1 MRLSVWQKVGWGIA
15 DMGVVVFIVV
25 KQLLILNYL
34 TSFLGV
40 PVDIAGMVTTGV
52 LVFDII
58 TDPLIGA
65 LSDKTNSRFGRR
77 APWMFV
83 GAVVMAGG
91 IVGLFA
97 VPGGLEMAGKL
108 TWVIAFF
115 ALATIGFTMV
125 AIPYGAQSGEM
136 TTDPLER
143 STMTG
148 WRMVFASIGILIG
161 GALIPGL
168 AASMGYA
175 KAALAVAPIVIGA
188 VWMSLWAT
196 RHAPRVADPAPMNL
210 SVMVRLVFSNRPFVM
225 KAALYGVMTLAVAI
239 FSAGLP
245 FVATYLV
252 LDVGNNNAL
261 SEAAQSITV
270 LPLLFL
276 ASVFGAIL
284 SQGFWVFM
292 SRRIGK
298 LNALVAG
305 LALYIV
311 ALLLLAANLP
321 SVNVTAIMGLFFLQG
336 IANGAWMQIPW
347 ALYPDLMDLTRVKS
361 GATIEGAFGAL
372 WIFGQKIAN
381 AVAPALLGLILARQ
395 GWKEATGEIVL
406 QPDAALIALTWSV
419 TYLPALILL
428 ASIFGLLFIFRPAL
442 QRE

>member
-305 LALYIV
+305 LAVYIV

>member
-161 GALIPGL
+161 GALLPGL

-292 SRRIGK
+292 SHRIGK

-381 AVAPALLGLILARQ
+381 AVAPGLLGLILARQ

>member
-1 MRLSVWQKVGWGIA
+1 
-15 DMGVVVFIVV
+15 
-25 KQLLILNYL
+25 
-34 TSFLGV
+34 
-40 PVDIAGMVTTGV
+40 
-52 LVFDII
+52 
-58 TDPLIGA
+58 
-65 LSDKTNSRFGRR
+65 
-77 APWMFV
+77 
-83 GAVVMAGG
+83 
-91 IVGLFA
+91 
-97 VPGGLEMAGKL
+97 
-108 TWVIAFF
+108 
-115 ALATIGFTMV
+115 
-125 AIPYGAQSGEM
+125 
-136 TTDPLER
+136 
-143 STMTG
+143 
-148 WRMVFASIGILIG
+148 
-161 GALIPGL
+161 
-168 AASMGYA
+168 MGYA

-381 AVAPALLGLILARQ
+381 AVAPGLLGLILARQ

>member
-161 GALIPGL
+161 GALLPGL

-381 AVAPALLGLILARQ
+381 AVAPGLLGLILARQ

>member
-1 MRLSVWQKVGWGIA
+1 
-15 DMGVVVFIVV
+15 
-25 KQLLILNYL
+25 
-34 TSFLGV
+34 
-40 PVDIAGMVTTGV
+40 
-52 LVFDII
+52 
-58 TDPLIGA
+58 
-65 LSDKTNSRFGRR
+65 
-77 APWMFV
+77 
-83 GAVVMAGG
+83 
-91 IVGLFA
+91 
-97 VPGGLEMAGKL
+97 
-108 TWVIAFF
+108 
-115 ALATIGFTMV
+115 
-125 AIPYGAQSGEM
+125 
-136 TTDPLER
+136 
-143 STMTG
+143 
-148 WRMVFASIGILIG
+148 MVFASIGILIG
-161 GALIPGL
+161 GALLPGL

-311 ALLLLAANLP
+311 ALLLLAP
-321 SVNVTAIMGLFFLQG
+321 G
-336 IANGAWMQIPW
+336 
-347 ALYPDLMDLTRVKS
+347 
-361 GATIEGAFGAL
+361 
-372 WIFGQKIAN
+372 
-381 AVAPALLGLILARQ
+381 LLGLILARQ

>member
-161 GALIPGL
+161 GALLPGL

-292 SRRIGK
+292 SHRFGK

-381 AVAPALLGLILARQ
+381 AVAPGLLGLILARQ

>member
-1 MRLSVWQKVGWGIA
+1 
-15 DMGVVVFIVV
+15 MGVVVFIVV

-161 GALIPGL
+161 GALLPGL

-381 AVAPALLGLILARQ
+381 AVAPGLLGLILARQ

>member
-381 AVAPALLGLILARQ
+381 AVAPGLLGLILARQ

>member
-210 SVMVRLVFSNRPFVM
+210 SVMVRLVFSNRPFVI

-381 AVAPALLGLILARQ
+381 AVAPGLLGLILARQ

>member
-252 LDVGNNNAL
+252 LDAGNNAL

-381 AVAPALLGLILARQ
+381 AVAPGLLGLILARQ

>member
-161 GALIPGL
+161 GALLPGL

-210 SVMVRLVFSNRPFVM
+210 SVMVRLVFSNRPFVI

-381 AVAPALLGLILARQ
+381 AVAPGLLGLILARQ